1 MLSDHPF
8 LSLSLPKAVRR
19 QGEGREDSQGAG
31 GPGVEGREGEAG
43 GGVRRAG
50 EAVKRAGDIVKDV
63 REGSQKVVETGL
75 VDLKESEVVTL
86 SKAVMAAR

>member
-1 MLSDHPF
+1 MSDIEQPT
-8 LSLSLPKAVRR
+8 
-19 QGEGREDSQGAG
+19 
-31 GPGVEGREGEAG
+31 G

-63 REGSQKVVETGL
+63 REGSEKVVETGL

-86 SKAVMAAR
+86 SKALMAAR